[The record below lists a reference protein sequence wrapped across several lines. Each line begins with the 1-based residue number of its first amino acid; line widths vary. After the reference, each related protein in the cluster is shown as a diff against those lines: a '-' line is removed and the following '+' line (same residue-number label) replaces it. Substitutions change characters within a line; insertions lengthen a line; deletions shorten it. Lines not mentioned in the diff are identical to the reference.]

1 MPETLSIVIVNYK
14 TPGLLSDC
22 LATVYSDTGSDN
34 FEVIVVDNHS
44 GDDSRTILLSAFPKL
59 TWIQMD
65 YNSGFARA
73 NNEGMRHASGQAVLL
88 LNSDTLVISN
98 AISDAFRLL
107 IDSNYIGCGVQLLNK
122 DGSSQISGNFFVRGN
137 LNNLLPLPYVGA
149 AIKKT
154 GHLLS
159 VRKPHAG
166 QSDHAQEV
174 DWINGAFLMVK
185 TEIIR
190 NAGMMDEDFFLYAE
204 EAEWCARLRKFGKL
218 VIYGHLQ
225 VVHLQGA
232 TSNTTFASSG
242 QGYYNLYDKKGLQ
255 IMISNF
261 VRLRKQ
267 WGSVWFLFQLLIY
280 TLTIPIVFIGSIIQ
294 YVFRWNK
301 LREALILARG
311 FTSNVITIWKY
322 VTTILDNKP
331 HFYKFL

>member
-22 LATVYSDTGSDN
+22 LSTVYSDAGSDN

-44 GDDSRTILLSAFPKL
+44 QDDSSTILLSSFPKL
-59 TWIQMD
+59 IWIQMN

-73 NNEGMRHASGQAVLL
+73 NNAGMRIASGQAVLL

-107 IDSNYIGCGVQLLNK
+107 MNSNYIGCGVQLLNR

-137 LNNLLPLPYVGA
+137 LNNLLPLPYIGMAVRN
-149 AIKKT
+149 T
-154 GHLLS
+154 GRLFR
-159 VRKPHAG
+159 VKKPHAG
-166 QSDHAQEV
+166 ESDQPQEV
-174 DWINGAFLMVK
+174 DWINGAFLMAK

-218 VIYGHLQ
+218 VIYGHSQ
-225 VVHLQGA
+225 VIHLQGA

-255 IMISNF
+255 IMVSNF

-267 WGSVWFLFQLLIY
+267 WGSGWFLFQLLIY
-280 TLTIPIVFIGSIIQ
+280 TLTIPIVFIGPIFQ
-294 YVFRWNK
+294 YVFRWNN
-301 LREALILARG
+301 LREALNLARG
-311 FTSNVITIWKY
+311 FASNVMTTWKY
-322 VTTILDNKP
+322 AGTILANKP

>member
-22 LATVYSDTGSDN
+22 LTTVYNDPGSDN

-44 GDDSRTILLSAFPKL
+44 EDDSRKILLPAFPRL
-59 TWIQMD
+59 IWIQMD

-73 NNEGMRHASGQAVLL
+73 NNEGIRLAHGEAVLL

-98 AISDAFRLL
+98 AISEAFRLL
-107 IDSNYIGCGVQLLNK
+107 MNSNYIGCGVHLLNK

-149 AIKKT
+149 ALKYT
-154 GHLLS
+154 GHLFS
-159 VRKPHAG
+159 VKKPHAG
-166 QSDHAQEV
+166 HSDQAQEV
-174 DWINGAFLMVK
+174 DWVNGAFLMVK
-185 TEIIR
+185 TETIR
-190 NAGMMDEDFFLYAE
+190 KAGMMDEDFFLYAE

-218 VIYGHLQ
+218 VVYGHLQ

-255 IMISNF
+255 IMVSNF

-267 WGSVWFLFQLLIY
+267 WGSGWFLFQLLIY
-280 TLTIPIVFIGSIIQ
+280 TLTIPIVFIGSIFQ
-294 YVFRWNK
+294 YAFRWNK

-322 VTTILDNKP
+322 VATILDNEP
-331 HFYKFL
+331 HFYRFL

>member
-22 LATVYSDTGSDN
+22 LTTIYNDVGSDN
-34 FEVIVVDNHS
+34 FEVFVVDNHS
-44 GDDSRTILLSAFPKL
+44 GDDSRTILLSAFPRL
-59 TWIQMD
+59 NWIQMD

-73 NNEGMRHASGQAVLL
+73 NNAGMRVASGQAVLL

-107 IDSNYIGCGVQLLNK
+107 MDSKYIGCGVQLLNK

-149 AIKKT
+149 VIRNT
-154 GHLLS
+154 GHLFS
-159 VRKPHAG
+159 VRKPHASH
-166 QSDHAQEV
+166 SDQAQEV

-185 TEIIR
+185 TESIR

-218 VIYGHLQ
+218 AIYGHLQ

-232 TSNTTFASSG
+232 TANTSFVSSG
-242 QGYYNLYDKKGLQ
+242 QGYYNLYDKKGRQ
-255 IMISNF
+255 IMVSNF

-267 WGSVWFLFQLLIY
+267 WGGGWFLFQLLIY
-280 TLTIPIVFIGSIIQ
+280 TLTIPIVFIGSLVQ

-301 LREALILARG
+301 LREALILAGG

-322 VTTILDNKP
+322 VATILANKP